1 MATQSEHP
9 LGPKRI
15 LVVADPRGPFTQQ
28 GGLVGCKGGHEV
40 YWYSTRKTEVE
51 GLSGVITPPL
61 GRLGQLSILYSPL
74 FLKRA
79 IHRIQPDLIHAFF
92 AFQKFDTFVL
102 AHFRPLILTVLGGD
116 ILPDQMFRG
125 AWTWL
130 VKKMLDSADIIT
142 SKSSFLDEALNRIG
156 DYAHKIRRVTFGV
169 DTKKFQPSLDVSVLQ
184 RRWNID
190 PDDLVFFSPRICH
203 PFYKQDLIIRAF
215 AGYLQRAQKGVKAK
229 LIVAELFPDEAYCRH
244 LRRLVAELRLTQS
257 VRFVGAIPYQEIP
270 AYFNL
275 ADIMIATPPSD
286 GMPHSLYE
294 AMACGTYPILGN
306 LPPYQE
312 LLKDSINGRLVPVG
326 DINALAEAMHWA
338 AAHPE
343 QRKAAAVINRQR
355 IIEMADKDG
364 QDRLV
369 NSIYDELCQ
378 KYAK

>member
-1 MATQSEHP
+1 
-9 LGPKRI
+9 
-15 LVVADPRGPFTQQ
+15 V
-28 GGLVGCKGGHEV
+28 
-40 YWYSTRKTEVE
+40 
-51 GLSGVITPPL
+51 
-61 GRLGQLSILYSPL
+61 
-74 FLKRA
+74 
-79 IHRIQPDLIHAFF
+79 
-92 AFQKFDTFVL
+92 
-102 AHFRPLILTVLGGD
+102 
-116 ILPDQMFRG
+116 
-125 AWTWL
+125 TW
-130 VKKMLDSADIIT
+130 
-142 SKSSFLDEALNRIG
+142 
-156 DYAHKIRRVTFGV
+156 GV

-190 PDDLVFFSPRICH
+190 PDDLVFFSPRICQ
-203 PFYKQDLIIRAF
+203 PFYKQDLIIHAF

-244 LRRLVAELRLTQS
+244 LRRLVAELGLTES
-257 VRFVGAIPYQEIP
+257 VRFIGAIPYQEMP

-312 LLKDSINGRLVPVG
+312 LLKDGINGRLVPVG

-355 IIEMADKDG
+355 IIEMADKDV

-369 NSIYDELCQ
+369 NSIYDELCR